1 MIRVNFHPVVRRERF
16 TASVVP
22 FRRGGRLCLARFL
35 IGIHIRRRS
44 RFVGAA
50 VTGFATRFRIIAVL
64 ARSPLIFLRVVCVAV
79 THGQMTNGGGGGG
92 RGAAGLLLLPRLSGG
107 MICVGAGY
115 SA

>member
-44 RFVGAA
+44 RFVAAA
-50 VTGFATRFRIIAVL
+50 VTGFTTRFRIIAVL
-64 ARSPLIFLRVVCVAV
+64 AQSSPLIFPRVVCVAV
-79 THGQMTNGGGGGG
+79 THGQMTNGGGG
-92 RGAAGLLLLPRLSGG
+92 RGAGLLLLPRLSGG

>member
-64 ARSPLIFLRVVCVAV
+64 AQSSPLIFPRVVCVAV
-79 THGQMTNGGGGGG
+79 THGQMTNGGGGG
-92 RGAAGLLLLPRLSGG
+92 RGAGLLLLPRLSGG